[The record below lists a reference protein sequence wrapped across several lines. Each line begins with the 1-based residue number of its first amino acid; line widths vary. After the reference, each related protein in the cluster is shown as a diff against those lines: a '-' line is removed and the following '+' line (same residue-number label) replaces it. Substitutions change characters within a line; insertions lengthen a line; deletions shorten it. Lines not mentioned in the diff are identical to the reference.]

1 MKNGGQDMTEYTLL
15 VPADWDFKGGF
26 TSNSGDG
33 GCLADFIQVSGLAT
47 SSDKTYGMVLM
58 PIATFQYADDAGI
71 RKQMEQRNH
80 FDEQFKMK
88 ACPIKAPQHAADFIR
103 ENLIWKHIKDK
114 PQVSSEPFPELEQ
127 LARRRLGLGPQSD
140 ASGAAAPRVEAARV
154 RVSTVT
160 DKGVPIDMWWSA
172 VIVVRAQA
180 GGGQGLVY
188 DWHAEMISAFQAPR
202 GHLDG
207 YDKLYRVMAT
217 SVRFDPE
224 FQKWSGGMINTLY
237 QTKQK
242 EAQKQSQI
250 IAQFQQH
257 VIDTINGVTANAQRG
272 AQNSAFGADQL
283 VRGVQTFRDPATGNT
298 VELSNLYDHAW
309 NNGTDHYVMSDDP
322 NFNPNGQVNGNWSEL
337 QPVRPQ
343 P

>member
-1 MKNGGQDMTEYTLL
+1 M
-15 VPADWDFKGGF
+15 
-26 TSNSGDG
+26 
-33 GCLADFIQVSGLAT
+33 
-47 SSDKTYGMVLM
+47 
-58 PIATFQYADDAGI
+58 
-71 RKQMEQRNH
+71 
-80 FDEQFKMK
+80 
-88 ACPIKAPQHAADFIR
+88 
-103 ENLIWKHIKDK
+103 
-114 PQVSSEPFPELEQ
+114 SSEPFPELEQ

-140 ASGAAAPRVEAARV
+140 ASGAGSPRVEAARV

-160 DKGVPIDMWWSA
+160 DKGDPIDLWWSA
-172 VIVVRAQA
+172 VIVVRAQP

-202 GHLDG
+202 GKLDG

-272 AQNSAFGADQL
+272 SQNSAFGADQL
-283 VRGVQTFRDPATGNT
+283 VRGVQTFRDPSTGNT